1 MGIYQF
7 LKIKVFILLFIGL
20 MIGSYIL
27 ANHIYKIKEIAS
39 YENFYKDEEKIALD
53 VLKPLMNEPNP
64 EVNLKQERIKV
75 LIIEGGGIKGV
86 YPVVLLEY
94 LEKKTGKPISEL
106 YDVLGGISIGSV
118 IVSLLSIPGE
128 SKPKFTAEDLI
139 TLLPSLVAKSLEP
152 SFKQKFLSGYGLLSA
167 IVNNQKFIQILQSN
181 CGNIPFSKAL
191 NHLVLYG
198 YNFSTTTL
206 TAFHNRG
213 ADLKLANPLLYQLL
227 GGTTAFFGIIPPNKI
242 LFNPLKNPEFI
253 GDAGIV
259 VVNPVV
265 SSIIDLQKMYPGK
278 KFLITYI
285 VMHPKQVPDRVDF
298 PFYSGSIEAEGI
310 TPPLIHT
317 VENQLIREFMQSLKD
332 VYRFDQLT
340 EIGIDQ
346 NMDWIN
352 LYSFDFSDQNLD
364 SVLEYAK
371 LFLHQNKE
379 TLDIIA
385 EELLKD

>member
-20 MIGSYIL
+20 MIGSYFL

-75 LIIEGGGIKGV
+75 LIIEGGGIKGA
-86 YPVVLLEY
+86 YPVVLLNY

-106 YDVLGGISIGSV
+106 YDVLGGTSIGSV
-118 IVSLLSIPGE
+118 ITSLLSIPGE
-128 SKPKFTAEDLI
+128 IKPKFTAEDLV
-139 TLLPSLVAKSLEP
+139 TLLPIAVKSLEP

-167 IVNNQKFIQILQSN
+167 IVNNQKFIQLLKST

-242 LFNPLKNPEFI
+242 LLNPLKNPEFI

-259 VVNPVV
+259 VINPVV

-285 VMHPKQVPDRVDF
+285 VMHPKQTPDRVDF
-298 PFYSGSIEAEGI
+298 PFYSGSIEAGGI

-317 VENQLIREFMQSLKD
+317 AENQLIREFMQSLKD

-340 EIGIDQ
+340 EIGINQ
-346 NMDWIN
+346 NMDWMN
-352 LYSFDFSDQNLD
+352 VYPFDFSDQNFD
-364 SVLEYAK
+364 NVLEYAK

-379 TLDIIA
+379 TLDTIA